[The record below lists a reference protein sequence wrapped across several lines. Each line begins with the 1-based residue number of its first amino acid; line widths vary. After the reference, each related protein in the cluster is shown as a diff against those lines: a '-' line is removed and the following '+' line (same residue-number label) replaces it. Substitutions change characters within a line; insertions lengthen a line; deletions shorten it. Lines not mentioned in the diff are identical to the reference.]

1 MSKRN
6 KKKKLRKVP
15 REPGIITMKQRRAGA
30 FDDKRKSK
38 KTEQKELDR
47 ALEE

>member
-1 MSKRN
+1 MARK

-15 REPGIITMKQRRAGA
+15 REPGIIAMKKRRAGA

-38 KTEQKELDR
+38 KNEKIELDR
-47 ALEE
+47 SMEE